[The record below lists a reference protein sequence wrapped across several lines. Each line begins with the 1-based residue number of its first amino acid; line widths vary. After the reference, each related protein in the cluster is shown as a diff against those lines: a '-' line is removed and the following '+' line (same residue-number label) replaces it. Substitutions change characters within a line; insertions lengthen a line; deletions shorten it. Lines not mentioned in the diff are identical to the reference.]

1 MRIITLFCL
10 ALLFMSC
17 DCYIATPIPATPTPQ
32 DTSFL
37 IIFNGESNSGGAAY
51 DSLTDP
57 SLLVP
62 QPQIQH
68 FNNLTFRFQ
77 DLDIGTNNNL
87 DHYNMPAGR
96 HGWELNLSQKVA
108 AESSYYG
115 DTVFLCKTGQGLS
128 RIDEWAV
135 TTSDTTNGFIGK
147 FKQRLDTVQYLLRS
161 RYLKKVIFLSI
172 GINDMY
178 YVNTAP
184 SLFKSRV
191 IQHIATM
198 RAITGANT
206 PIIITKF
213 FAPYT
218 TYDAVIDEIANSSGL
233 TNVYSVSGANAPLMD
248 GVHWNDAGLKI
259 VSDRMLDVL
268 KTIYP

>member
-1 MRIITLFCL
+1 MIKLFFILL
-10 ALLFMSC
+10 ALLISC
-17 DCYIATPIPATPTPQ
+17 DCYIAPQPAPFTPPAGN
-32 DTSFL
+32 FL

-51 DSLTDP
+51 DSLSNP
-57 SLLVP
+57 SDLLP

-68 FNNLTFRFQ
+68 FNNLTFRFEN
-77 DLDIGTNNNL
+77 LDIGTNNNL
-87 DHYNMPAGR
+87 DHFNMPTGR
-96 HGWELNLSQKVA
+96 HGWELNISKMVA
-108 AESSYYG
+108 AESTYYG
-115 DTVFLCKTGQGLS
+115 DTVFMVKTGQGLS

-135 TTSDTTNGFIGK
+135 TTSDTTNGYIGK
-147 FKQRLDTVQYLLRS
+147 FKQRLDTAQYLLRK
-161 RYLKKVIFLSI
+161 RNLKKVIFLSI
-172 GINDMY
+172 GLNDIIY
-178 YVNTAP
+178 TNTAP
-184 SLFKSRV
+184 ALFKSRV

-233 TNVYSVSGANAPLMD
+233 TNVYSVSGSNAPLMD
-248 GVHWNDAGLKI
+248 NVHWNDAGLKI
-259 VSDRMLDVL
+259 VSDRMLAVL